1 MRESQKMCLD
11 YKLHKKIIASIVM
24 IQRWFK
30 SKLQQEKFKCCRS
43 AAIKIQSFWRMYVA
57 RNKFHKTKIQVN
69 AAVLIQS
76 TFRMFRQ
83 RKIYKK
89 LLNGL
94 VILQAHIR
102 GKAARSRFKKLHQKR
117 VLKERYKL
125 RNTQSL
131 PINERSIDGT
141 SESIDVEISRS
152 YPKLVHSLDY
162 SIDNVS
168 NSHMRKTSTTSK
180 HEQSLLHCAEHQF
193 RDLMVSSKRTNTGI
207 ESTTSTSE
215 DVDSRSPRSYN
226 IDAASK
232 QYYDDSLIKKR

>member
-30 SKLQQEKFKCCRS
+30 SKLQREKFKCCRS

-57 RNKFHKTKIQVN
+57 RNKFHKIKIQVN

-76 TFRMFRQ
+76 TFRMFKQ
-83 RKIYKK
+83 RKLYKK

-94 VILQAHIR
+94 VVLQAHIR

-131 PINERSIDGT
+131 PINDRSTETG

-152 YPKLVHSLDY
+152 YPKLVHSLGY
-162 SIDNVS
+162 SIENVS
-168 NSHMRKTSTTSK
+168 NSDMRKTSRTSE
-180 HEQSLLHCAEHQF
+180 HDQSVLNRAEHQF
-193 RDLMVSSKRTNTGI
+193 RALMVSSKTTNTGI
-207 ESTTSTSE
+207 ESTKSTSE

-226 IDAASK
+226 VDAASK
-232 QYYDDSLIKKR
+232 QVYDDSLMKKR